1 MILTALKTYGMIVAD
16 NGSPWFM
23 SGVPDERWNNDML
36 HVLGQLHGSDFE
48 VVDTSTLMVD
58 GELWS
63 YSRSMMV
70 PVPRPPPQH
79 MITRP

>member
-23 SGVPDERWNNDML
+23 SGVPDERWDNDML
-36 HVLGQLHGSDFE
+36 HVLGQLHGADFE

-58 GELWS
+58 PSSGA
-63 YSRSMMV
+63 RAA
-70 PVPRPPPQH
+70 R
-79 MITRP
+79 